1 MPIGQ
6 TPPIDGRIRLQLYGP
21 FRVLSPDG
29 VDLTPASAKSCAL
42 LAMLAIAPGLRRGR
56 SWIQNRLWSDRR
68 PAQAAGSLRQALLDI
83 RRALGRHA
91 GALVSTRVVAQLIAE
106 RVEIEPRPAQTS
118 EELAFL
124 QGLDVNDLAF
134 RTWLREMRGLR
145 ADGAGT
151 AAAPASPDRRPVR
164 PTLVVEIASEPELSH
179 GFFSRLLYDQI
190 ARSLT
195 ESADVDVVRGPLP
208 IEQSLR
214 LPEGALSVQAHIA
227 TLPGGSIWLRLSLED
242 MARTAIRWSSTLKL
256 PAPIVELDD
265 NPPVLGLIHRLVFAA
280 IEALSSYN
288 PTRDCDGD
296 YRAAIM
302 AASAFRRMFRLR
314 HQDLEASAAL
324 LDHAIAIAPRGLY
337 HAMRAQLSTIRAI
350 ERQSCAAELRELS
363 EADIAAALASE
374 PLNSSVLSAAANT
387 KLVFDN
393 DVASSLILSRQGVR
407 SNRSN
412 PLAWWSLAN
421 AALYAGDHEAAY
433 SAAVFAQQLADSSS
447 LKPWAD
453 FQRSLTAAVHGRI
466 DEGVAFAMSAHVLS
480 PSFRPPLR
488 YLIAL
493 QARSGAVTESR
504 DAVRKLGRL
513 EVDFSVERLISD
525 PAYPASMLRR
535 SRLAD
540 ADIMKRI
547 EL

>member
-29 VDLTPASAKSCAL
+29 VDLTPSGAKSCAL
-42 LAMLAIAPGLRRGR
+42 LAMLATAPGLRRGR
-56 SWIQNRLWSDRR
+56 GWIQNRLWSDRR
-68 PAQAAGSLRQALLDI
+68 PPQAAGSLRQALLEI

-91 GALVSTRVVAQLIAE
+91 GALAATRVVAQLVAE
-106 RVEIEPRPAQTS
+106 RVAIEPRPAEAS

-124 QGLDVNDLAF
+124 QGLDVNDPAF
-134 RTWLREMRGLR
+134 RSWLREMRGLR
-145 ADGAGT
+145 PDMAV
-151 AAAPASPDRRPVR
+151 APASPDRRPVR

-208 IEQSLR
+208 IEQVLR

-227 TLPGGSIWLRLSLED
+227 TLPGGTIWLRLSLED

-256 PAPIVELDD
+256 AAPVVELDD

-280 IEALSSYN
+280 IEALSSYS
-288 PTRDCDGD
+288 PASDCDGD

-363 EADIAAALASE
+363 EADIAAALAAE

-387 KLVFDN
+387 KLVFEN

-453 FQRSLTAAVHGRI
+453 FQRSLTAAVRGKV
-466 DEGVAFAMSAHVLS
+466 DEGVAFAMSAHALS

-493 QARSGAVTESR
+493 QARSGAIDESR

-540 ADIMKRI
+540 AEIMKRI
-547 EL
+547 EI